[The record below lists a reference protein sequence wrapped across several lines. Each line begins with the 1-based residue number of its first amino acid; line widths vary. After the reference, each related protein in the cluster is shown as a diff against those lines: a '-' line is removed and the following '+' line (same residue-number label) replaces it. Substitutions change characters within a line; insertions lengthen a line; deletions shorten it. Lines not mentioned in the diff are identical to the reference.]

1 MVTMMPRPSLRML
14 TASKWISKVESLG
27 PARRDESLGHAGG
40 RVASAIL
47 HPRVGWLRNSNGD
60 QHFCGWKWK
69 NTEVGHSRVGY
80 RHFCASAGTVDVEK
94 SAADEGGLTAPS
106 RPTLKELCDGMVP
119 QHILEKAEELGFKY
133 PTVAQQDAL
142 PPLLSGTDCLLH
154 AQTGSGKTLAYLLPI
169 LSKLVPR
176 AAVQAV
182 IVVPTREL
190 GMQVAKVARS
200 LMGKSLKSVD
210 TDIEGKEVGK
220 VAGKGDG
227 KGTLT
232 VMTLLDGGSASRQ
245 KKWIKAAPP
254 QLIVGTLRCLIRLI
268 ESNHLRTNAITTL
281 VIDEV
286 DTLLGSAKEGNNLQN
301 LLAVHTRASD
311 RQTIFASATIPQH
324 NRFLHDCIQN
334 KWAKGNIVHIHVSP
348 EVMMPLYLQ
357 HRYVICDKQ
366 DKLDVLVAVIN
377 ADFPRAAII
386 FVNEQN
392 EKARRNG
399 DTPATITTAE
409 FLSEKLRL
417 GQLGK
422 GDRERWEP
430 LILEEDDHINQRV
443 STLSDFREGRCLLVA
458 TDLAARGLD
467 LPEVSHVYNID
478 LPPNVTSYIHRA
490 GRTGRRP
497 IEEEQG
503 FVTNFIISK
512 ELFVLKR
519 IENESQ
525 SRFTPLH
532 IDVDGGKE

>member
-1 MVTMMPRPSLRML
+1 MVTMMPRPYLQML
-14 TASKWISKVESLG
+14 TASKWISKVECLG
-27 PARRDESLGHAGG
+27 AVRREESLGRAGG

-60 QHFCGWKWK
+60 RDFGGWSWK
-69 NTEVGHSRVGY
+69 NAEVGLSRVGH
-80 RHFCASAGTVDVEK
+80 RHFCASVGTADVEK

-142 PPLLSGTDCLLH
+142 PLLLSGTDCLLH

-190 GMQVAKVARS
+190 GMQVAKVART

-210 TDIEGKEVGK
+210 SDTEGKEAGK

-301 LLAVHTRASD
+301 LLAVHTRATD

-334 KWAKGNIVHIHVSP
+334 KWAKGNIEHIHVSP

-357 HRYVICDKQ
+357 HRYVICDNE
-366 DKLDVLVAVIN
+366 DKLDMLVAVIN
-377 ADFPRAAII
+377 EDCPRAAII

-392 EKARRNG
+392 DKARRNG

-417 GQLGK
+417 GQLGN
-422 GDRERWEP
+422 GERERWEP

-532 IDVDGGKE
+532 LDAAADRE